1 MTAFYFDQ
9 IENFLNK
16 KTDEIV
22 GILSDKQ
29 TRSIDLNP
37 KQNDSWRLQIDL
49 FKENFKKIENIKE
62 NYILIEYPLL
72 RLSKRL
78 DTIIIIKNLI
88 FLIEFKK
95 SKEFSSTDKK
105 QVEDYATNLKY
116 FHKDSDGRL
125 IIPILFA
132 SDAEKKENS
141 YDVSENI
148 AHTLYA
154 NGENLYEIIEEAQKR
169 FGNDANLID
178 PKAWNESDYCP
189 VPNIIEAASL
199 LFSGHNV
206 REIASSKSSTKNI
219 VETTEALIEII
230 NESKKNNYKSIC
242 FVTGVPGSGKTLTG
256 LNAIHDQRFLEEIK
270 GIYLTGNLPL
280 ARVLEASLW
289 KSYAK
294 QNNYATKDKAINA
307 LKSRIQTV
315 NNFLQE
321 YQNRSKN
328 APHEH
333 VVVFDEAQR
342 AWDANKGKSKFDYE
356 ISEPEMFL
364 RLMERHNDWAV
375 IIALVG
381 NGQEINTGERGLID
395 WGHSLNE
402 RANNNEKKWKIYIS
416 PEMLNKSSD
425 FTFSK
430 LVEADNEKNLD
441 LIENK
446 YLNLPV
452 SVRAIQNE
460 KAIEFIN
467 SVLDEKHNEIVP
479 SEVMSLPIYLTR
491 SLEKMRSHLK
501 NKVIGTQRCGLISS
515 SDAVNRLRP
524 YGLGVSLYANT
535 SSEFINYYLDDVENY
550 KSSNSLETTVNEYTC
565 QGLELDYSG
574 VCWGFD
580 FTWSNKENSWTYRK
594 ARGNGW
600 QNVHKDDVKQFLK
613 NRYRVLLTR
622 FRHGMVIWVPEGDD
636 KDKTRPN
643 KMIDDTFNLLKSFG
657 LKEL

>member
-1 MTAFYFDQ
+1 MTAFYFDK
-9 IENFLNK
+9 IENFLAK

-22 GILSDKQ
+22 GILSEKQ
-29 TRSIDLNP
+29 TKTIDLNP

-62 NYILIEYPLL
+62 SSILIEYPLL

-78 DTIIIIKNLI
+78 DTIIIVKNLI

-95 SKEFSSTDKK
+95 SNEFVSSDKK

-132 SDAEKKENS
+132 SNAEKRENT
-141 YDVSENI
+141 YDVNENI
-148 AHTLYA
+148 AKTLYA
-154 NGENLYEIIEEAQKR
+154 NGKNLNEIISEALIKFR
-169 FGNDANLID
+169 NDSSLID
-178 PKAWNESDYCP
+178 PEKWNMSDYCP

-219 VETTEALIEII
+219 VETTETLIEII
-230 NESKKNNYKSIC
+230 NYTKKNKAKSIC

-256 LNAIHDQRFLEEIK
+256 LNAIHDERFQNEIK

-280 ARVLEASLW
+280 AKVLIESLW

-294 QNNYATKDKAINA
+294 QNDLNKEKSVNA

-321 YQNRSKN
+321 YQTRSESP
-328 APHEH
+328 PHEN

-342 AWDANKGKSKFDYE
+342 AWDASKGKSKFDYE

-364 RLMERHNDWAV
+364 QLMERHDDWAV

-395 WGHSLNE
+395 WGNSLNE
-402 RANNNEKKWKIYIS
+402 RAKNKEKKWKIYIS

-430 LVEADNEKNLD
+430 LVEADSEKNLD
-441 LIENK
+441 LIQNK
-446 YLNLPV
+446 FLNLPV

-460 KAIEFIN
+460 KAIDFIN
-467 SVLDEKHNEIVP
+467 LILDEKHNEIKA
-479 SEVMSLPIYLTR
+479 SETKSLPIYLTR

-594 ARGNGW
+594 SRGNGW
-600 QNVHKDDVKQFLK
+600 QNVHKEDVKQFLK

-622 FRHGMVIWVPEGDD
+622 FRHGMVIWVPEGND
-636 KDKTRPN
+636 KDRTRPK
-643 KMIDDTFNLLKSFG
+643 KMIDDTYDLLRNFG
-657 LKEL
+657 LNEL

>member
-1 MTAFYFDQ
+1 MSAFYFDK

-16 KTDEIV
+16 KTEEIV
-22 GILSDKQ
+22 GILSEKQ
-29 TRSIDLNP
+29 TKSIDLNP
-37 KQNDSWRLQIDL
+37 KQNDSWKLQIEL
-49 FKENFKKIENIKE
+49 FKKNFQKMESFKENF
-62 NYILIEYPLL
+62 ILIEYPLL

-78 DTIIIIKNLI
+78 DTIIIIKNFI

-95 SKEFSSTDKK
+95 SNEFSSADKK
-105 QVEDYATNLKY
+105 QVEDYAANLKY
-116 FHKDSDGRL
+116 FHKDSNDRL

-132 SDAEKKENS
+132 SGADKKENS
-141 YDVSENI
+141 YEIKENI
-148 AHTLYA
+148 AGTLFA
-154 NGENLYEIIEEAQKR
+154 NGDNLNIVLETALNK
-169 FGNDANLID
+169 FKNDKEFIN
-178 PKAWNESDYCP
+178 PKQWNESDYCP
-189 VPNIIEAASL
+189 VPNILEAASL

-219 VETTEALIEII
+219 VETTETLIKII
-230 NESKKNNYKSIC
+230 NESKKNNHKSIC

-256 LNAIHDQRFLEEIK
+256 LNAIHDERFQREIK

-294 QNNYATKDKAINA
+294 QNNLNKEKAINA
-307 LKSRIQTV
+307 LKARIQTV

-321 YQNRSKN
+321 YQTRSKN
-328 APHEH
+328 PPHEH

-364 RLMERHNDWAV
+364 RLMERHDDWAV

-395 WGHSLNE
+395 WGNSLNE
-402 RANNNEKKWKIYIS
+402 RAKDKKNRWKIFIS
-416 PEMLNKSSD
+416 PEMLNKSTD

-446 YLNLPV
+446 HLNLPV

-460 KAIEFIN
+460 KAIDFIN
-467 SVLDEKHNEIVP
+467 SVLDEKHDKIKSSDTKN
-479 SEVMSLPIYLTR
+479 LPIYLTR
-491 SLEKMRSHLK
+491 SLEKMRIHLK

-524 YGLGVSLYANT
+524 YGLGVSLYANNST
-535 SSEFINYYLDDVENY
+535 EFINYYLDDVENY

-565 QGLELDYSG
+565 QGLELDYTG

-594 ARGNGW
+594 SRGNSW

-622 FRHGMVIWVPEGDD
+622 FRHGMVIWIPVGDD
-636 KDKTRPN
+636 KDKTRT
-643 KMIDDTFNLLKSFG
+643 KTMIDDTYKIFKNFG

>member
-1 MTAFYFDQ
+1 MTAFYFDK
-9 IENFLNK
+9 IENLLDT

-22 GILSDKQ
+22 GILSEKQ
-29 TRSIDLNP
+29 TRTIDLNP

-49 FKENFKKIENIKE
+49 YKENFKKIENIKE
-62 NYILIEYPLL
+62 SSILIEYPLL

-78 DTIIIIKNLI
+78 DTIIIVKNLI

-95 SKEFSSTDKK
+95 SNEFLSSDKK

-132 SDAEKKENS
+132 SNAEKRENT
-141 YDVSENI
+141 YDVNENI
-148 AHTLYA
+148 AKTLYA
-154 NGENLYEIIEEAQKR
+154 NGKNLNEIISEALVK
-169 FGNDANLID
+169 FKNDSSLID
-178 PKAWNESDYCP
+178 PEKWNMSDYCP

-230 NESKKNNYKSIC
+230 NHTKKNKTKSIC

-256 LNAIHDQRFLEEIK
+256 LNAIHDERFQNEIK

-280 ARVLEASLW
+280 AKVLIESLW

-294 QNNYATKDKAINA
+294 QNDLNKEKSVNA

-321 YQNRSKN
+321 YQTRSESP
-328 APHEH
+328 PHEN

-342 AWDANKGKSKFDYE
+342 AWDASKGKSKFDYE

-364 RLMERHNDWAV
+364 RLMERHDDWAV

-395 WGHSLNE
+395 WGNSLNE
-402 RANNNEKKWKIYIS
+402 RANNKEKKWKIYIS

-430 LVEADNEKNLD
+430 LVEADSEKNLD
-441 LIENK
+441 LIQNK
-446 YLNLPV
+446 SLNLPV

-460 KAIEFIN
+460 KAIDFIN
-467 SVLDEKHNEIVP
+467 LILDEKHNEIKT
-479 SEVMSLPIYLTR
+479 SETKSLPIYLTR

-594 ARGNGW
+594 SRGNGW
-600 QNVHKDDVKQFLK
+600 QNVHKKDVKQFLK

-622 FRHGMVIWVPEGDD
+622 FRHGMVIWVPEGND
-636 KDKTRPN
+636 KDRTRPK
-643 KMIDDTFNLLKSFG
+643 KMIDDTYDLLRNYG
-657 LKEL
+657 LNEL

>member
-1 MTAFYFDQ
+1 MTAFYFDK
-9 IENFLNK
+9 IENFLVT
-16 KTDEIV
+16 KTDEVV
-22 GILSDKQ
+22 GILSEKQ
-29 TRSIDLNP
+29 TRTIDLNP

-62 NYILIEYPLL
+62 SSILIEYPLL

-78 DTIIIIKNLI
+78 DTIIIVKNLI

-95 SKEFSSTDKK
+95 SNEFLSSDKK

-132 SDAEKKENS
+132 SAAEKKENT
-141 YDVSENI
+141 YDVNENI
-148 AHTLYA
+148 AKTLYA
-154 NGENLYEIIEEAQKR
+154 NGKNLNEIISEAIIK
-169 FGNDANLID
+169 FKNDSFSID
-178 PKAWNESDYCP
+178 PEKWNMSDYCP

-230 NESKKNNYKSIC
+230 NDTKKNKTKSIC

-256 LNAIHDQRFLEEIK
+256 LNAIHDERFQNEIK

-280 ARVLEASLW
+280 AKVLIESLW

-294 QNNYATKDKAINA
+294 QNDLNKEKSVNA

-321 YQNRSKN
+321 YQTRSKGP
-328 APHEH
+328 PHEN

-342 AWDANKGKSKFDYE
+342 AWDASKGKSKFDYE

-364 RLMERHNDWAV
+364 QLMERHDDWAV

-395 WGHSLNE
+395 WGNSLNE
-402 RANNNEKKWKIYIS
+402 RANNKEKKWKIYIS

-430 LVEADNEKNLD
+430 LVEADSEKNLD
-441 LIENK
+441 LIKNK
-446 YLNLPV
+446 SLNLPV
-452 SVRAIQNE
+452 SVRAIHNE
-460 KAIEFIN
+460 KAIDFIN
-467 SVLDEKHNEIVP
+467 LVLDEKHNEIKT
-479 SEVMSLPIYLTR
+479 SEIKSLPIYLTR

-594 ARGNGW
+594 SRGNGW
-600 QNVHKDDVKQFLK
+600 QNVHKEDVKQFLK

-636 KDKTRPN
+636 KDRTRPK
-643 KMIDDTFNLLKSFG
+643 KMIDDTYDLLKNFG
-657 LKEL
+657 LNEL

>member
-1 MTAFYFDQ
+1 MTAFYFDK
-9 IENFLNK
+9 IENFLVT
-16 KTDEIV
+16 KTDEVV
-22 GILSDKQ
+22 GILSEKQ
-29 TRSIDLNP
+29 TRTIDLNP

-62 NYILIEYPLL
+62 SSILIEYPLL

-78 DTIIIIKNLI
+78 DTIIIVKNLI

-95 SKEFSSTDKK
+95 SNEFLSSDKK

-132 SDAEKKENS
+132 SAAEKKENT
-141 YDVSENI
+141 YDVNENI
-148 AHTLYA
+148 AKTLYA
-154 NGENLYEIIEEAQKR
+154 NGKNLNEIISEAIIK
-169 FGNDANLID
+169 FKNDSFLID
-178 PKAWNESDYCP
+178 PEKWNMSDYCP

-230 NESKKNNYKSIC
+230 NDTKKNKTKSIC

-256 LNAIHDQRFLEEIK
+256 LNAIHDERFQNEIK

-280 ARVLEASLW
+280 AKVLIESLW

-294 QNNYATKDKAINA
+294 QNDLNKEKSVNA

-321 YQNRSKN
+321 YQTRSKGP
-328 APHEH
+328 PHEN

-342 AWDANKGKSKFDYE
+342 AWDASKGKSKFDYE

-364 RLMERHNDWAV
+364 QLMERHDDWAV

-395 WGHSLNE
+395 WGNSLNE
-402 RANNNEKKWKIYIS
+402 RANNKEKKWKIYIS

-430 LVEADNEKNLD
+430 LVEADSEKNLD
-441 LIENK
+441 LIKNK
-446 YLNLPV
+446 SLNLPV
-452 SVRAIQNE
+452 SVRAIHNE
-460 KAIEFIN
+460 KAIDFIN
-467 SVLDEKHNEIVP
+467 LVLDEKHNEIKT
-479 SEVMSLPIYLTR
+479 SEIKSLPIYLTR
-491 SLEKMRSHLK
+491 S
-501 NKVIGTQRCGLISS
+501 
-515 SDAVNRLRP
+515 
-524 YGLGVSLYANT
+524 
-535 SSEFINYYLDDVENY
+535 
-550 KSSNSLETTVNEYTC
+550 
-565 QGLELDYSG
+565 
-574 VCWGFD
+574 
-580 FTWSNKENSWTYRK
+580 
-594 ARGNGW
+594 
-600 QNVHKDDVKQFLK
+600 
-613 NRYRVLLTR
+613 
-622 FRHGMVIWVPEGDD
+622 
-636 KDKTRPN
+636 
-643 KMIDDTFNLLKSFG
+643 
-657 LKEL
+657 

>member
-1 MTAFYFDQ
+1 MTAFYFDK
-9 IENFLNK
+9 IENFLVKN
-16 KTDEIV
+16 TDEIV
-22 GILSDKQ
+22 GILSEKQ

-37 KQNDSWRLQIDL
+37 KQNDSWRLQIEL
-49 FKENFKKIENIKE
+49 FKKNFQNMNIKE
-62 NYILIEYPLL
+62 NFILIEYPLL

-95 SKEFSSTDKK
+95 SNEFLSSDKK

-116 FHKDSDGRL
+116 FHKDSDRRL
-125 IIPILFA
+125 IIPILFS
-132 SDAEKKENS
+132 SDAKKRENT
-141 YDVSENI
+141 YCINEYI
-148 AHTLYA
+148 AKTLYA
-154 NGENLYEIIEEAQKR
+154 NGENLNEVIETSLNKFKDDGR
-169 FGNDANLID
+169 FID
-178 PKAWNESDYCP
+178 PKEWNESDYCP
-189 VPNIIEAASL
+189 VPSIIEAANL

-219 VETTEALIEII
+219 VETTEELLKII
-230 NESKKNNYKSIC
+230 NESKKNKEKSIC

-256 LNAIHDQRFLEEIK
+256 LNAIHDERFQKDKE

-280 ARVLEASLW
+280 KAVLEESLW
-289 KSYAK
+289 RSYYK
-294 QNNYATKDKAINA
+294 QNNVKKEKAKSA
-307 LKSRIQTV
+307 LKGRIQTV
-315 NNFLQE
+315 PNFLKE
-321 YQNRSKN
+321 YQTNSTSP
-328 APHEH
+328 PHEH

-342 AWDANKGKSKFDYE
+342 AWDANKGKSKFNYE

-364 RLMERHNDWAV
+364 QLMERHDDWAV

-395 WGHSLNE
+395 WGYSLNE
-402 RANNNEKKWKIYIS
+402 RANDKDRKWKIYIS
-416 PEMLNKSSD
+416 PEMLNKSLD

-441 LIENK
+441 LNENK

-460 KAIEFIN
+460 NAIDFIN
-467 SVLDEKHNEIVP
+467 LVLDEKHNEIVP
-479 SEVMSLPIYLTR
+479 SKVETLPIYLTR
-491 SLEKMRSHLK
+491 SLEKMRKNLK
-501 NKVIGTQRCGLISS
+501 NKVIGNQRCGLISS

-524 YGLGVSLYANT
+524 YGLGVSLYANNST
-535 SSEFINYYLDDVENY
+535 EFINYYLDDVENY

-580 FTWSNKENSWTYRK
+580 FTWSDQENSWTYRK
-594 ARGNGW
+594 ARASGW
-600 QNVHKDDVKQFLK
+600 QNVKKNDIKQFLK

-622 FRHGMVIWVPEGDD
+622 FRHGMVIWVPEGDNI
-636 KDKTRPN
+636 DKTRPK
-643 KMIDDTFNLLKSFG
+643 KMIDDTYNLLKNFG

>member
-1 MTAFYFDQ
+1 MTAFYFDK
-9 IENFLNK
+9 IEKFLEK
-16 KTDEIV
+16 KTKEIV
-22 GILSDKQ
+22 GILSEKQ
-29 TRSIDLNP
+29 TRSLDLNP
-37 KQNDSWRLQIDL
+37 KQNDSWKFQIDL
-49 FKENFKKIENIKE
+49 FKKNFQKIENFKENVIM
-62 NYILIEYPLL
+62 IEYPLL

-78 DTIIIIKNLI
+78 DTIIIVNNLI

-95 SKEFSSTDKK
+95 SNEFLSSDKK
-105 QVEDYATNLKY
+105 QVEDYAIRLKY
-116 FHKDSDGRL
+116 FHKDSNDRI

-132 SDAEKKENS
+132 SDAKNKDNQYEVHEKITKTLFANRDDLHLVIKESLNKFK
-141 YDVSENI
+141 N
-148 AHTLYA
+148 
-154 NGENLYEIIEEAQKR
+154 NGNMINPKIW
-169 FGNDANLID
+169 ND
-178 PKAWNESDYCP
+178 SDYCP

-206 REIASSKSSTKNI
+206 REIANSKSSTKNI
-219 VETTEALIEII
+219 IETTEELIKII
-230 NESKKNNYKSIC
+230 NESKKNNNKSIC
-242 FVTGVPGSGKTLTG
+242 FITGVPGSGKTLVG
-256 LNAIHDQRFLEEIK
+256 LNTIHDERFQKEIK

-280 ARVLEASLW
+280 AKVLIASLW

-294 QNNYATKDKAINA
+294 QNNLNKDKALIA
-307 LKSRIQTV
+307 LQSRIQTV

-321 YQNRSKN
+321 YQNRSKS
-328 APHEH
+328 PPYEH

-342 AWDANKGKSKFDYE
+342 AWDAKKGKSKFDYE

-364 RLMERHNDWAV
+364 QLMERHKDWAV

-395 WGHSLNE
+395 WGSSLNI
-402 RANNNEKKWKIYIS
+402 RAQNKEKKWKIYIS

-425 FTFSK
+425 FTFNK
-430 LVEADNEKNLD
+430 LVDADNEKNLD

-452 SVRAIQNE
+452 SVRAIENE
-460 KAIEFIN
+460 NAVNFIN
-467 SVLDEKHNEIVP
+467 YILDEKHDDINSTQVET
-479 SEVMSLPIYLTR
+479 LPIYLTR
-491 SLEKMRSHLK
+491 SLEKMRIHLK
-501 NKVIGTQRCGLISS
+501 KKVIGTQRCGLISS

-524 YGLGVSLYANT
+524 YGLGVSLYANDNT
-535 SSEFINYYLDDVENY
+535 EFINYYLDDVENF

-574 VCWGFD
+574 ICWGFD
-580 FTWSNKENSWTYRK
+580 FTWSNKLKSWTYRK

-622 FRHGMVIWVPEGDD
+622 FRHGMVIWIPEGDD
-636 KDKTRPN
+636 KDKTRP
-643 KMIDDTFNLLKSFG
+643 KELIDDTYSLFKNFG

>member
-1 MTAFYFDQ
+1 MTAFYFDK

-22 GILSDKQ
+22 GILSEKQ

-37 KQNDSWRLQIDL
+37 KQNDSWRLQISL
-49 FKENFKKIENIKE
+49 FKENFKKIKNIKE
-62 NYILIEYPLL
+62 NFILIEYPLL

-95 SKEFSSTDKK
+95 SNEFLSSDKK

-116 FHKDSDGRL
+116 FHKHSDGRL

-132 SDAEKKENS
+132 SDAKRRENL
-141 YDVSENI
+141 YYETENI
-148 AHTLYA
+148 ANTLYA
-154 NGENLYEIIEEAQKR
+154 NGENLHETIDKAVDNFK
-169 FGNDANLID
+169 NDTNIID
-178 PKAWNESDYCP
+178 PKVWNESDYCP

-230 NESKKNNYKSIC
+230 NESKKNNHKSIC

-256 LNAIHDQRFLEEIK
+256 LNAIHDERFLEEIK

-294 QNNYATKDKAINA
+294 QNNLTKDKAINA

-402 RANNNEKKWKIYIS
+402 RANNNERKWKIYIS

-467 SVLDEKHNEIVP
+467 SVLDEKHNKIVP
-479 SEVMSLPIYLTR
+479 SEAKSLPIYLTR

-600 QNVHKDDVKQFLK
+600 QNVHKHDVKQFLK

>member
-1 MTAFYFDQ
+1 MTAFYFDK
-9 IENFLNK
+9 IENFLVT
-16 KTDEIV
+16 KTDEVV
-22 GILSDKQ
+22 GILSEKQ

-62 NYILIEYPLL
+62 NSILIEYPLL

-95 SKEFSSTDKK
+95 SNEFSSTDRK
-105 QVEDYATNLKY
+105 QVEDYASNLKY
-116 FHKDSDGRL
+116 FHKDSDDRI

-141 YDVSENI
+141 YFVSENI
-148 AHTLYA
+148 ANTLYA
-154 NGENLYEIIEEAQKR
+154 NGKNLHEIIEEAQKS
-169 FGNDANLID
+169 FKNDKSLID
-178 PKAWNESDYCP
+178 PKVWNESDYCP

-219 VETTEALIEII
+219 VETTEALIGII
-230 NESKKNNYKSIC
+230 SESKKNNYKSIC

-256 LNAIHDQRFLEEIK
+256 LNAIHDERFLEEIK

-280 ARVLEASLW
+280 SRVLRESLW
-289 KSYAK
+289 RSYYK
-294 QNNYATKDKAINA
+294 QNSFNKEKAKIA
-307 LKSRIQTV
+307 LDSRIQTV
-315 NNFLQE
+315 NNFLEE
-321 YQNRSKN
+321 YQKRSKN
-328 APHEH
+328 PPHEH

-342 AWDANKGKSKFDYE
+342 AWDADKGKSKFNYE

-402 RANNNEKKWKIYIS
+402 RANDNEKKWKIYIS

-430 LVEADNEKNLD
+430 LVEADNEKHLD
-441 LIENK
+441 LIENR

-467 SVLDEKHNEIVP
+467 SVLDEKHNEIVS
-479 SEVMSLPIYLTR
+479 SEVKSLPIYLTR

-580 FTWSNKENSWTYRK
+580 FTWSYNENSWTYRK
-594 ARGNGW
+594 SRGNGW
-600 QNVHKDDVKQFLK
+600 QNVHKEDVKQFLK

-622 FRHGMVIWVPEGDD
+622 FRHGMVIWVPEGND
-636 KDKTRPN
+636 KDRTRTK
-643 KMIDDTFNLLKSFG
+643 KMIDDTYDLLRNFG
-657 LKEL
+657 LNEL